1 MAQNDFVWASV
12 PLPTDLPVRNY
23 GTTDIP
29 AFSVVK
35 LDTGNL
41 VSGTNESIGVA
52 ICGTA
57 DRPLGVTID
66 DLPSTSATYSKQGR
80 MRTVGWVPVSAD
92 SAITA
97 QTLCRAGF
105 NGMVTS
111 ELAGTS
117 ASIGQAL
124 QTAAA
129 FGDVIM
135 IQIQLSF

>member
-35 LDTGNL
+35 LDTSNL
-41 VSGTNESIGVA
+41 ASGTNNESIGVA

-66 DLPSTSATYSKQGR
+66 DLPSTATASKQGR
-80 MRTVGWVPVSAD
+80 IRTVGWVPVAAD
-92 SAITA
+92 GVVTA
-97 QTLCRAGF
+97 GTLCRAGF
-105 NGMVTS
+105 SGRVTS

-124 QTAAA
+124 QTSAA
-129 FGDVIM
+129 FDDVIM

>member
-12 PLPTDLPVRNY
+12 PLPTDMPVKNY
-23 GTTDIP
+23 GQTDIP

-35 LDTGNL
+35 LDTANL
-41 VSGTNESIGVA
+41 ASGPNESIGVA

-57 DRPLGVTID
+57 DRPLGVTVD
-66 DLPSTSATYSKQGR
+66 DMPAGKQGR
-80 MRTVGWVPVSAD
+80 LRTVGWIPVLAD
-92 SAITA
+92 GALNA

-129 FGDVIM
+129 FGDTIL